1 MDINKAINIM
11 QLSNSF
17 NFNELTKQ
25 YKKLLF
31 KFHPDHGGSD
41 DQFIE
46 LKNAYKLLASKQT
59 YKGKKFDFGSKT
71 IKDVEKNYSE
81 QLIQKLT
88 EILDIYHANEEINI
102 SVDIVGEWI
111 WIGGDTKEVKD
122 KLKDLNC
129 RFSKNK
135 VMWYWHEGKYQ
146 GYKGRTIP
154 YNEIVATH
162 GKIEIKEDKR
172 KQVTA

>member
-17 NFNELTKQ
+17 DFNELTKQ

-41 DQFIE
+41 GQFIN

-59 YKGKKFDFGSKT
+59 YKGKKFDFESKT
-71 IKDVEKNYSE
+71 IKDVEKKYSE
-81 QLIQKLT
+81 QFIKKLT
-88 EILDIYHANEEINI
+88 EILDIYHANTAINI
-102 SVDIVGEWI
+102 SVDIVGDWL
-111 WIGGDTKEVKD
+111 WIGGDTKAIKD
-122 KLKDLNC
+122 KLKKTKY

-135 VMWYWHEGKYQ
+135 SMWYWHEGKFQ
-146 GYKGRTIP
+146 SYKGRTIS